1 MEEVGL
7 GLMVTSSG
15 WGLGQLQKCGTGL
28 FCSEAFS
35 VGQIG
40 ERRDGIYGTMGVSWE
55 EQFICKMGPVRADF
69 EGQSQTR
76 GVTQE
81 RSMVLGTEQQ
91 APSAGQLHGW
101 QAVLAQTMSVDNF
114 WALHDILLF
123 QRFLLT
129 ET

>member
-1 MEEVGL
+1 MVG
-7 GLMVTSSG
+7 G
-15 WGLGQLQKCGTGL
+15 WDSCQKCRTGL
-28 FCSEAFS
+28 FCLEAFS

-55 EQFICKMGPVRADF
+55 EQFICKMGPVGADF

-76 GVTQE
+76 GVIQE

-101 QAVLAQTMSVDNF
+101 QAVLAQTVSIDNF
-114 WALHDILLF
+114 WALHDTLLS
-123 QRFLLT
+123 QCFLLS